1 MKVGRKA
8 VLMYA
13 SGPFLLSWLMIAYAP
28 SITWIYIG
36 RLLAGFSTGMCSVA
50 VPAYVIEVASINV
63 RGLLG
68 SCFQISFS
76 VGVLIAMTF
85 VMFFRWSWLAILGAF
100 FVTYAVVFTY
110 FIPESPSWLLAQG
123 RNSEALESWRFLR
136 GENVDPLSE
145 HMKMESELPRKS
157 VSFHEFRKPELYK
170 PIALSIG
177 LVFFQQ
183 FSGISALMSYT
194 VEIFERAE
202 SSVDPSIAAA
212 IVAGVQVIATVIAG
226 VLVDK
231 VGRTLLYIISGIFV
245 TVGLVILGIYGIVSE
260 KYVLDGPVYNSIPL
274 IGFIIFVASFSLGY
288 GPIPYLMTPEFVP
301 FHSRSAVLS
310 IAGVFSSLF
319 LFIVTKTFDDLR
331 FFVSDYGVYWVYGF
345 FSLLGCLFCWL
356 CFPETKHK
364 SMIQIQQSFRG
375 NLDCQNSDEV
385 SVNN

>member
-1 MKVGRKA
+1 M
-8 VLMYA
+8 
-13 SGPFLLSWLMIAYAP
+13 PFLLSWLMIAYAP
-28 SITWIYIG
+28 SIIWIYAG

-50 VPAYVIEVASINV
+50 VPAYIIEIATIRV

-68 SCFQISFS
+68 SFFQISFS
-76 VGVLIAMTF
+76 VGVLISMTF
-85 VMFFRWSWLAILGAF
+85 VMLFRWSWLAIVGALLA
-100 FVTYAVVFTY
+100 THAVLLTY

-136 GENVDPLSE
+136 GNAVVDSDQ
-145 HMKMESELPRKS
+145 MKMESELPKKS
-157 VSFHEFRKPELYK
+157 ISILEFRKPELYK

-202 SSVDPSIAAA
+202 SSVDPSVAAA
-212 IVAGVQVIATVIAG
+212 IVAVVQVIATVIAG

-231 VGRTLLYIISGIFV
+231 VGRNVLYLLSGIFV
-245 TVGLVILGIYGIVSE
+245 TVGLIILGIFGIVSE
-260 KYVLDGPVYNSIPL
+260 KFILTGPVYGSIPL

-301 FHSRSAVLS
+301 MHSRSFVLS

-331 FFVSDYGVYWVYGF
+331 YFVSDYGVYWVYGF
-345 FSLLGCLFCWL
+345 FSILGCLFCWL
-356 CFPETKHK
+356 CFPETKYK
-364 SMIQIQQSFRG
+364 SVIQIQQSFKK
-375 NLDCQNSDEV
+375 NLENPNLEGASI
-385 SVNN
+385 NNEF